1 MYCEIDGQNPSVSEI
16 FKAKRNV
23 PMGVSLQ
30 QNEAKLQ
37 LNVQR
42 QFKDLK
48 IIFPV

>member
-1 MYCEIDGQNPSVSEI
+1 MVKIQVFQRYL
-16 FKAKRNV
+16 KAKRNV